1 MYLSR
6 SMLILMAVLYLLFLL
21 SVDWIAQAGAAWY
34 RPHLVA
40 LVAIAAVALTSRERE
55 SDEF

>member
-1 MYLSR
+1 
-6 SMLILMAVLYLLFLL
+6 MLILMAVLYLLFLL
-21 SVDWIAQAGAAWY
+21 SIDWIAQAGAAWY